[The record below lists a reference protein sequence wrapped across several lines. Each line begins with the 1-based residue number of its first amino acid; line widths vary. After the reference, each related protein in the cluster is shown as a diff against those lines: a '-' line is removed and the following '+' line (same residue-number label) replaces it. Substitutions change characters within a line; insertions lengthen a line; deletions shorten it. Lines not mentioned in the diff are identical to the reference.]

1 MFLLT
6 SLAPGSFVN
15 GLHVYAMELP
25 KIGILKN
32 IPLSK
37 LPSPNCSV
45 DTSVNVANAP
55 NLTPLENV
63 LENSSVEP
71 TSPARYS
78 PADIFKS
85 KGINP

>member
-15 GLHVYAMELP
+15 GLQVYAMEFP

-55 NLTPLENV
+55 NFTPLENV
-63 LENSSVEP
+63 LENSKVDP
-71 TSPARYS
+71 TSPAKYS
-78 PADIFKS
+78 PAENFKS
-85 KGINP
+85 KGIRP

>member
-1 MFLLT
+1 M
-6 SLAPGSFVN
+6 
-15 GLHVYAMELP
+15 
-25 KIGILKN
+25 LKK

-55 NLTPLENV
+55 NLTPLEND
-63 LENSSVEP
+63 LENSIVDP

-78 PADIFKS
+78 PADILRS
-85 KGINP
+85 KGIRP